1 MENER
6 KTLDDRAKMTDLDR
20 LRHSCAHVM
29 ATAILRLW
37 PDAQF
42 AAGPPV
48 ENGFYY
54 DVELSHRI
62 SPEDF
67 PKIEEEM
74 KKEIKANHTFEKIV
88 VTREEAIKDAQS
100 GRLGGLTERPGN
112 LSKFKIG
119 NLEDIPEGEQI
130 TYFKNG
136 DFLDLC
142 AGPHVMRTGNVGA
155 FKLTTVASAYYKGDE
170 KNPQLQR
177 IYGTAFKNKTEME
190 AYFTMIEEAKRR
202 DHRKIGQEMGLFTID
217 TEFVGPGLPLWLPKG
232 TAIVEELEKL
242 AKETEFAAGYVR
254 VKTPHIA
261 KEKMYLTSGHLP
273 ILYKE
278 SMFPPMELREHDEKG
293 SARVPRAVSG
303 VAPETSSGVKY
314 SRRRLPHFERPWAKY
329 MVTFST
335 VGRHP
340 LSPPARD
347 LVLKSLLFMNEQRR
361 YELYAACVMPDH
373 VHLLFE
379 PQIKEQDQEGKPVFW
394 LLSEILHSI
403 KSFTAHE
410 ISKAQGTKGNPVW
423 EKESFDRILRS
434 DADLEEKFHYI
445 CRNPWDTGVAKPD
458 ESYPWL
464 WTPEAPRR
472 DAEESTRDARAP
484 HPSREPVLA
493 EDSGS
498 ERYYLK
504 AMNCPHHHRIFA
516 AEPRSYRDLPL
527 RMAEYGTCYRYEQ
540 SGELFGLMRVRSLN
554 MNDAHIYCT
563 PEQFAAEFNAVN
575 EMYLKYFKI
584 FGIEKYVMR
593 FSTHDPSRL
602 TGDNAKFVNEP
613 ELWKQTED
621 MVRKTLIDSKIP
633 FVEVP
638 NEAAFYGPKI
648 DVQVWSVIGREFT
661 LATNQVDFA
670 VPKRFGLV
678 YRDKDN
684 TDKTPLCIHRAPLGT
699 HERFIGF
706 LIEHYAGNFPL
717 WLAPEQVR
725 VLTLGDEEPLV
736 NYAQG
741 IVNELRA
748 HFVRCEADYST
759 NKINGK
765 IQDAEKAKVHTMLVI
780 GGRDMEAG
788 NVSVRLHGKGNI
800 GAKPKG
806 EVVADILASIKERR
820 A

>member
-1 MENER
+1 MAEEIQHPKER
-6 KTLDDRAKMTDLDR
+6 KTLDDRAKMSELECI
-20 LRHSCAHVM
+20 RHSAAHVM

-37 PDAQF
+37 PEAQF

-54 DVELSHRI
+54 DVDLPHRI

-67 PKIEEEM
+67 AAIEAEM

-88 VTREEAIKDAQS
+88 VTREQAVKDSQS
-100 GRLGGLTERPGN
+100 GRLGGLSERPGN
-112 LSKFKIG
+112 PSKFKLG
-119 NLEDIPEGEQI
+119 NLETIPVGEPI

-136 DFLDLC
+136 EFVDLC
-142 AGPHVMRTGNVGA
+142 AGPHVMRTGNIGA
-155 FKLTTVASAYYKGDE
+155 FKLTSVASAYYKGDE
-170 KNPQLQR
+170 RNPQLQR
-177 IYGTAFKNKTEME
+177 IYGTAFKNKTQLDE
-190 AYFTMIEEAKRR
+190 YFKMLEEARRR
-202 DHRKIGQEMGLFTID
+202 DHRKIGAEMGLFAID

-232 TAIVEELEKL
+232 TAILEELEKL
-242 AKETEFAAGYVR
+242 AKDTEFAAGYVR

-261 KEKMYLTSGHLP
+261 REKMYLTSGHLP
-273 ILYKE
+273 ILYQE
-278 SMFPPMELREHDEKG
+278 SMFPPMTLLEEQQRARHEALLRRKFAIVDELLKLKG
-293 SARVPRAVSG
+293 EGAGAN
-303 VAPETSSGVKY
+303 PE
-314 SRRRLPHFERPWAKY
+314 
-329 MVTFST
+329 
-335 VGRHP
+335 
-340 LSPPARD
+340 
-347 LVLKSLLFMNEQRR
+347 
-361 YELYAACVMPDH
+361 
-373 VHLLFE
+373 
-379 PQIKEQDQEGKPVFW
+379 QIKTLER
-394 LLSEILHSI
+394 
-403 KSFTAHE
+403 
-410 ISKAQGTKGNPVW
+410 
-423 EKESFDRILRS
+423 ESFDIS
-434 DADLEEKFHYI
+434 LEQDGLGEK
-445 CRNPWDTGVAKPD
+445 
-458 ESYPWL
+458 
-464 WTPEAPRR
+464 
-472 DAEESTRDARAP
+472 
-484 HPSREPVLA
+484 
-493 EDSGS
+493 
-498 ERYYLK
+498 YYLK

-516 AEPRSYRDLPL
+516 AEPRSYRELPL
-527 RMAEYGTCYRYEQ
+527 RLAEYGTCYRYEQ

-584 FGIEKYVMR
+584 FAIDKYVMR

-633 FVEVP
+633 YVEVP

-670 VPKRFGLV
+670 VPRKFGLV

-725 VLTLGDEEPLV
+725 VLTIGEEEPLV
-736 NYAQG
+736 NYAKQ
-741 IVNELRA
+741 IVAELRA
-748 HFVRCEADYST
+748 NFVRCESDFSS

-765 IQDAEKAKVHTMLVI
+765 IQEAEQAKVHTMLVI

-788 NVSVRLHGKGNI
+788 NISVRLHGKGNV

-806 EVVADILASIKERR
+806 EVMADILSAIKERR

>member
-1 MENER
+1 MEP
-6 KTLDDRAKMTDLDR
+6 KMTELER
-20 LRHSCAHVM
+20 IRHSCAHVL

-42 AAGPPV
+42 ASGPAV

-67 PKIEEEM
+67 PAIETEM
-74 KKEIKANHTFEKIV
+74 KKEIKANHPFEKVV
-88 VTREEAIKDAQS
+88 VTREQAMKDAKE
-100 GRLGGLTERPGN
+100 GRLAALSTRGTP
-112 LSKFKIG
+112 SKFKIG
-119 NLEDIPEGEQI
+119 NLEDIPEGEPI
-130 TYFKNG
+130 TYCKNG
-136 DFLDLC
+136 DFIDLC
-142 AGPHVMRTGNVGA
+142 EWKPQHVMRTGNIGA

-177 IYGTAFKNKTEME
+177 IYGTAFKNKTALDE
-190 AYFTMIEEAKRR
+190 YFKMLDEAKKR
-202 DHRKIGQEMGLFTID
+202 DHRKIGQEMGLFAID
-217 TEFVGPGLPLWLPKG
+217 TEYVGPGLPLWLPKG

-261 KEKMYLTSGHLP
+261 KEKMYKTSGHLP
-273 ILYKE
+273 YYAE
-278 SMFPPMELREHDEKG
+278 SMFPPMEVRE
-293 SARVPRAVSG
+293 
-303 VAPETSSGVKY
+303 T
-314 SRRRLPHFERPWAKY
+314 
-329 MVTFST
+329 
-335 VGRHP
+335 HP
-340 LSPPARD
+340 LLMEAGNVLGKMPDIVKSEQFLMEAYKKALAELEKKEHTRD
-347 LVLKSLLFMNEQRR
+347 DEVRAFLNEIPEEMQEQAQAVAMGRLFVNLKQESVLKMLPPV
-361 YELYAACVMPDH
+361 EL
-373 VHLLFE
+373 
-379 PQIKEQDQEGKPVFW
+379 
-394 LLSEILHSI
+394 
-403 KSFTAHE
+403 
-410 ISKAQGTKGNPVW
+410 
-423 EKESFDRILRS
+423 
-434 DADLEEKFHYI
+434 
-445 CRNPWDTGVAKPD
+445 
-458 ESYPWL
+458 
-464 WTPEAPRR
+464 
-472 DAEESTRDARAP
+472 
-484 HPSREPVLA
+484 
-493 EDSGS
+493 
-498 ERYYLK
+498 YYLK

-527 RMAEYGTCYRYEQ
+527 RLAEYGTCYRYEQ

-563 PEQFAAEFNAVN
+563 PEQFASEFNAVN

-584 FGIEKYVMR
+584 FGIEKYQMR
-593 FSTHDPSRL
+593 FSTSAP
-602 TGDNAKFVNEP
+602 GGMGKKYVNEP
-613 ELWKQTED
+613 ALWKQTED
-621 MVRKTLIDSKIP
+621 MVRRVLVESKIN

-670 VPKRFGLV
+670 VPAKFGLV

-725 VLTLGDEEPLV
+725 VLTIGEEAPLV
-736 NYAQG
+736 EYAKK
-741 IVNELRA
+741 IVAELRA
-748 HFVRCEADYST
+748 SMVRTEGDYST

-788 NVSVRLHGKGNI
+788 AVSVRVHGKGNI
-800 GAKPKG
+800 GARPKG
-806 EVVADILASIKERR
+806 EAVADILAAIKERR

>member
-1 MENER
+1 MADEPKER
-6 KTLDDRAKMTDLDR
+6 KTLDDRAKMTELER
-20 LRHSCAHVM
+20 IRHSAAHVL

-54 DVELSHRI
+54 DVELAHRI
-62 SPEDF
+62 APEDF
-67 PKIEEEM
+67 AAIEAEM
-74 KKEIKANHTFEKIV
+74 KKEIKANNTFEKV
-88 VTREEAIKDAQS
+88 VVSREQALADAQK
-100 GRLGGLTERPGN
+100 GRLAALGDRGAA
-112 LSKFKIG
+112 SKFK
-119 NLEDIPEGEQI
+119 LDIVQNIPAGEPI
-130 TYFKNG
+130 SYFKNG

-142 AGPHVMRTGNVGA
+142 AGPHVMRTSNIGA
-155 FKLTTVASAYYKGDE
+155 FKLTHVASAYYKGDE
-170 KNPQLQR
+170 RNPQLQR
-177 IYGTAFKNKTEME
+177 IYGTAFKNKTEMD
-190 AYFTMIEEAKRR
+190 AYFTMLEEAKRR
-202 DHRKIGQEMGLFTID
+202 DHRKIGAEMGLFALD
-217 TEFVGPGLPLWLPKG
+217 TEYVGPGLPLWLPKG

-273 ILYKE
+273 VLYAD
-278 SMFPPMELREHDEKG
+278 SMFPPMNLPLEGEMKEKFDKLIDN
-293 SARVPRAVSG
+293 RN
-303 VAPETSSGVKY
+303 
-314 SRRRLPHFERPWAKY
+314 RL
-329 MVTFST
+329 
-335 VGRHP
+335 
-340 LSPPARD
+340 
-347 LVLKSLLFMNEQRR
+347 
-361 YELYAACVMPDH
+361 
-373 VHLLFE
+373 
-379 PQIKEQDQEGKPVFW
+379 
-394 LLSEILHSI
+394 LLSLTSKQEKDKAALEQLGRVIESPSNTGESKTMLNEALD
-403 KSFTAHE
+403 TLR
-410 ISKAQGTKGNPVW
+410 IS
-423 EKESFDRILRS
+423 S
-434 DADLEEKFHYI
+434 DAFLDFSRLNKMVEEFGE
-445 CRNPWDTGVAKPD
+445 T
-458 ESYPWL
+458 
-464 WTPEAPRR
+464 
-472 DAEESTRDARAP
+472 
-484 HPSREPVLA
+484 
-493 EDSGS
+493 

-527 RMAEYGTCYRYEQ
+527 RLAEYGTCYRYEQ

-621 MVRKTLIDSKIP
+621 LVRKVLIDSKIP
-633 FVEVP
+633 YVEVP

-670 VPKRFGLV
+670 VPAKFGLK
-678 YRDKDN
+678 YRDRDN
-684 TDKTPLCIHRAPLGT
+684 SEKTPLCIHRAPLGT

-725 VLTLGDEEPLV
+725 VLTLGEDEKLIA
-736 NYAQG
+736 YAKS
-741 IVNELRA
+741 IVDELRGN
-748 HFVRCEADYST
+748 FVRCEPDFRNDPIKA
-759 NKINGK
+759 KI
-765 IQDAEKAKVHTMLVI
+765 AEAEQAKVHTMLVI
-780 GGRDMEAG
+780 GGRDMDAG
-788 NVSVRLHGKGNI
+788 AVSVRLHGKGNV
-800 GAKPKG
+800 GPKPKA
-806 EVVADILASIKERR
+806 EVIAEILASIKERR